1 MDKKLHF
8 LITSEKGAT
17 KSFVASRIF
26 IRNLVIASL
35 LLAFGGI
42 IGWAFSL
49 ENATLRVRVASLQRN
64 LASTLAVNRDIVS
77 RAALQEREQ
86 QNLLRNAL
94 DELRQRSQLI
104 ESIFDSIG
112 ISLEMEESSES
123 AGGPFASLPG
133 DSYENLTL
141 KVDHYLE
148 TIHSVPLG
156 PPVAGTV
163 TSKFGSR
170 RDPFNGEPAF
180 HSGVDIKCD
189 SGTEIFARADGVVVS
204 RGYTAGFGNY
214 LVIDHG
220 HSFETRYLHML
231 KSLVKKGEKITRG
244 QLIGLVGNTG
254 RSTGPH
260 LHYEINYRDRAINP
274 IKFMQIAG
282 QIPAEPGS
290 TDSAAASRP
299 AGENLALPVEK
310 D

>member
-1 MDKKLHF
+1 MDRKLHF
-8 LITSEKGAT
+8 LVTSEKGTT
-17 KSFVASRIF
+17 KSFVVSRIF

-42 IGWAFSL
+42 TGWAISL
-49 ENATLRVRVASLQRN
+49 ENATLRVMVNSLQRN
-64 LASTLAVNRDIVS
+64 LASTLAVNQDIVS
-77 RAALQEREQ
+77 RTALQEQEQ
-86 QNLLRNAL
+86 QNLLQNSL

-112 ISLEMEESSES
+112 IRLEIEESSEG
-123 AGGPFASLPG
+123 AGGPFASLSD

-148 TIHSVPLG
+148 TIHSIPLG
-156 PPVAGTV
+156 PPVTGTI

-170 RDPFNGEPAF
+170 KDPINGEAAF

-189 SGTEIFARADGVVVS
+189 SGTEIFARADGVVVG

-231 KSLVKKGEKITRG
+231 KSLVNKDEKVTRG

-260 LHYEINYRDRAINP
+260 LHYEINYQDKAINP
-274 IKFMQIAG
+274 IKFMQIAS

-290 TDSAAASRP
+290 PDSVAASRP
-299 AGENLALPVEK
+299 AGENLPPPVEK